1 MFVGLQDYYFMFY
14 GQNPFSFLRKMSF
27 LFLFTSHITFA
38 QFSSITATSIDD
50 NNLKIDLTFDQ
61 EIYSNS
67 TCSTLTCIEV
77 TDFVLSLSGG
87 NATLA
92 SNLPL
97 TITKLGNYDFTNQWN
112 NPPVEPNNSGGNEDW
127 AQHVSSGL
135 LNDLPNSNNLNGVLE
150 IIEPTARAI
159 PGYTYITSYPIGLA
173 CAHSY
178 YRSTTAG
185 SWTAE
190 KLKAQ
195 NAGGDLMVYNS
206 PEEFNYMVP
215 GFNNNSTGVGNTWIG
230 LSQDRT
236 APDYLERG
244 TAALQVF
251 PYTNGGWYWDDGT
264 AMDNS
269 AAPLK
274 YQITIALNGVPN
286 GDELVS
292 INPMTSPVS
301 IFNCAGVSANS
312 QVNGSNQVYLNDKL
326 APFITSTTISDDN
339 TSIRVVFNEN
349 IFTDTASNP
358 ILTTDFTITLVQ
370 NGSTANLTSIN
381 PSVVASYGNVF
392 DLLLPMNG
400 LPITGKEVLTVIP
413 SSSTSIFD
421 AASNTASSVQSN
433 NTVTFNPPKTG
444 PVYLSN
450 IYKTSVVSGTINVAS
465 ETFLCDEVLM
475 SDYNQIYHDGTVL
488 EPQVGNRVIY
498 NINYSYPSIL
508 VDGFDFSYFHLRDYD
523 KILEIRKSDG
533 LIVAKYSCN

>member
-1 MFVGLQDYYFMFY
+1 M
-14 GQNPFSFLRKMSF
+14 NKKSFSSYKKIGF
-27 LFLFTSHITFA
+27 LFLFISNITFA
-38 QFSSITATSIDD
+38 QFSSITASSIDND
-50 NNLKIDLTFDQ
+50 NLKIDLTFDQ

-77 TDFVLSLSGG
+77 TDFILSLSGG

-92 SNLPL
+92 SNLPI
-97 TITKLGNYDFTNQWN
+97 TITKLGNYNFTDQWN
-112 NPPVEPNNSGGNEDW
+112 NPPIEPNNSGGNEDW
-127 AQHVSSGL
+127 AQHVSTGL
-135 LNDLPNSNNLNGVLE
+135 LNDLNENTNNLNGVLE
-150 IIEPTARAI
+150 IIDPNQRAI
-159 PGYTYITSYPIGLA
+159 PGYTYITSYPIGLS

-178 YRSTTAG
+178 YRSTTAD
-185 SWTAE
+185 SWSAE

-195 NAGGDLMVYNS
+195 NAGGDLLVYNS
-206 PEEFNYMVP
+206 PEEFIYMVP
-215 GFNNNSTGVGNTWIG
+215 GFNDNTTGVGNTWIG

-236 APDYLERG
+236 TPDYLERD
-244 TAALQVF
+244 APALQVF

-292 INPMTSPVS
+292 INPITSPVS

-312 QVNGSNQVYLNDKL
+312 QINGANQVYLNDKL

-349 IFTDTASNP
+349 IFTNASSNP
-358 ILTTDFTITLVQ
+358 ILTTDFTLALVQ
-370 NGSTANLTSIN
+370 NGSAANLTSIN
-381 PSVVASYGNVF
+381 PSVVANYGNVF

-433 NTVTFNPPKTG
+433 NSVTFNPPKTG

-450 IYKTSVVSGTINVAS
+450 IYKTSVVSGTIDVNS
-465 ETFLCDEVLM
+465 ESFLCNEV
-475 SDYNQIYHDGTVL
+475 SINDYNQIYTT
-488 EPQVGNRVIY
+488 EPFW
-498 NINYSYPSIL
+498 S
-508 VDGFDFSYFHLRDYD
+508 LR
-523 KILEIRKSDG
+523 LEIE
-533 LIVAKYSCN
+533 